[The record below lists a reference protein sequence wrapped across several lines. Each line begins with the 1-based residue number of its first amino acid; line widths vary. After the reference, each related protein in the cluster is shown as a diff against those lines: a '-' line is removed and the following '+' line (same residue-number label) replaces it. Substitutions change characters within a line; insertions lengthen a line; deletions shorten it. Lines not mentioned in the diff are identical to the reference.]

1 MKNLICM
8 GICLL
13 ALLLALVCT
22 AASAQEYYT
31 LPEIREQAAQGW
43 HETYTDKYSRTRTV
57 DIDIEVF
64 GEENAPVIKAC
75 WENKQE
81 YRYDGISPRASIKEA
96 RTKRGGVSTY
106 VYENVHGMKVDLDCK
121 YAEEYGN
128 DLTLRDVYTF
138 FGEALKEQGLEQEYV
153 WEQPSILSILYSAK
167 KNTGEILVPAFYSV
181 DLWPKEYDLPIL
193 THAAKSFKEGCN
205 GPVISPKLTLQMRDH
220 NEYLCTGIDFDVKEI
235 LAEDIP
241 LCSVDKVID
250 SAQRMIEDGYIQQVF
265 SLRFGYV
272 VYSNPDEEWG
282 EQRSAFD
289 MGTWY
294 LVPSWVMECYILE
307 NPKVDK
313 LPEYPGVW
321 EMTINAQTGEMMDH
335 FDKSLYKR
343 GDPRYK
349 GFIPWDKVK

>member
-1 MKNLICM
+1 MKAW
-8 GICLL
+8 G
-13 ALLLALVCT
+13 LVFLMT
-22 AASAQEYYT
+22 ILGFGHFDAIAEEYFS
-31 LPEIREQAAQGW
+31 LSEIKKQAESGW
-43 HETYTDKYSRTRTV
+43 HEMYTDRYGRTRTV
-57 DIDIEVF
+57 DIGIEVF
-64 GEENAPVIKAC
+64 GEEHAPVIEAC
-75 WENKQE
+75 WGRKQE
-81 YRYDGISPRASIKEA
+81 YRYDGISPRTAIKEA
-96 RTKRGGVSTY
+96 RTKRGGISTY
-106 VYENVHGMKVDLDCK
+106 VYENVRGMKVDLDCK

-153 WEQPSILSILYSAK
+153 WEQPSILSILYSAR
-167 KNTGEILVPAFYSV
+167 KNTGEMLVPAFYSV
-181 DLWPKEYDLPIL
+181 DLWPKEFDLPIL
-193 THAAKSFKEGCN
+193 THVAKSFKEGCN

-220 NEYLCTGIDFDVKEI
+220 KEYLCTGIDFDVKEI

-250 SAQRMIEDGYIQQVF
+250 SAQKMIEDGYIQQVF

-282 EQRSAFD
+282 KQRSAFD
-289 MGTWY
+289 MDTWY

-313 LPEYPGVW
+313 LPEHPGVW

-343 GDPRYK
+343 GDARYK
-349 GFIPWDKVK
+349 GVVTWEDVK